1 MENHCP
7 DNFFALTLTLPTQ
20 RCVSIWFCPKLDFK
34 VEISSIFV
42 ACLENLNFNYNLESR
57 SGIQNPEKIS
67 LCRLLSAGTS
77 TIGLSI
83 VAARKFQPALES
95 TWHRLWTHS
104 WFLITLVGNSNDP
117 PQKYCNL
124 DVIKRLIIQSRLVK
138 TGRNWSKPVKT
149 GWNWS
154 KLVKIV
160 KTGWN
165 L

>member
-1 MENHCP
+1 MDCVLSK
-7 DNFFALTLTLPTQ
+7 DNRIDIYQICSFQFPPYGKSLSWQLFCTNIGTPNTNV
-20 RCVSIWFCPKLDFK
+20 CFSIWFCPKLDSK

-104 WFLITLVGNSNDP
+104 WFLITSRQVHRFP
-117 PQKYCNL
+117 IYCILRFLN
-124 DVIKRLIIQSRLVK
+124 
-138 TGRNWSKPVKT
+138 
-149 GWNWS
+149 
-154 KLVKIV
+154 KLRRDSMKIYFD
-160 KTGWN
+160 N
-165 L
+165 